1 MLTSLE
7 LTGRARSHVQENP
20 DLGCV
25 IHRDAGAALRELR
38 AAARADGIELEI
50 VSAFR
55 PFERQLTIW
64 NEKYLGIRP
73 LLDRHG
79 NPLDASRLD
88 ERARVEAILVWS
100 ALPGASRHH
109 WGTDIDVIDRSAVEA
124 SYRPR
129 LTRSEFAAGG
139 PFERLD
145 AWLAGHA
152 ERFGFFRPYTSDRG
166 GVQPE
171 PWHLSYAP
179 IAVPALAALTVEL
192 LAETIASSA
201 MQGREQVL
209 ARLEE
214 VYERY
219 VRSVDS
225 PRPGFSPT
233 TRPA

>member
-25 IHRDAGAALRELR
+25 IHRDAGAALRGLR

-129 LTRSEFAAGG
+129 LTRSE
-139 PFERLD
+139 
-145 AWLAGHA
+145 
-152 ERFGFFRPYTSDRG
+152 
-166 GVQPE
+166 
-171 PWHLSYAP
+171 
-179 IAVPALAALTVEL
+179 
-192 LAETIASSA
+192 
-201 MQGREQVL
+201 
-209 ARLEE
+209 
-214 VYERY
+214 
-219 VRSVDS
+219 
-225 PRPGFSPT
+225 
-233 TRPA
+233 